1 MCQCMTDAGHMQAGE
16 EQYLHVQTW
25 VNTKLPPKKPRHF
38 GVHDS
43 MRWYGEHNF
52 HPQPLTAPRPRPHP
66 HTSGAL
72 MTTHPPAAT
81 LQWHYSNDTIS
92 AWHTRHSRCPN
103 IGHTHNHTSKH
114 EGAWC
119 LSRTFPFQCTPQT
132 WWQTHHSRCPNIG
145 HTHNHTSMHEG
156 AWCLSRT
163 FPFQCTPQTWWQTHH
178 SRCRCFGWARCG
190 QPTWAMREHLP
201 TAFHHASES
210 HSEWYWM

>member
-132 WWQTHHSRCPNIG
+132 WWQTHHSRC
-145 HTHNHTSMHEG
+145 
-156 AWCLSRT
+156 
-163 FPFQCTPQTWWQTHH
+163 
-178 SRCRCFGWARCG
+178 RCFGWARCG